1 MPRPKTGGRKRGT
14 PNRRTADIQEKLA
27 AMGCDPIAGMAAIAT
42 DEKQDIALRA
52 AMYKELAQYVAPK
65 RKAVEMSGVDG
76 GELTL
81 AELVLD
87 SYELEK
93 TPMRQVVARSLASGQ
108 CPLCPQ
114 KRLSPPP
121 LAA

>member
-52 AMYKELAQYVAPK
+52 AMYKELAQYIAPK
-65 RKAVEMSGVDG
+65 RKAVEMTGAD

-81 AELVLD
+81 AEFVLG

-93 TPMRQVVARSLASGQ
+93 NVEAANR
-108 CPLCPQ
+108 PL
-114 KRLSPPP
+114 SS
-121 LAA
+121 

>member
-1 MPRPKTGGRKRGT
+1 
-14 PNRRTADIQEKLA
+14 
-27 AMGCDPIAGMAAIAT
+27 MGCDPIAGMAAIAT

-65 RKAVEMSGVDG
+65 RKAVEMSGPDG

-81 AELVLD
+81 AEFVLG

-93 TPMRQVVARSLASGQ
+93 KAD
-108 CPLCPQ
+108 
-114 KRLSPPP
+114 
-121 LAA
+121 AAGRE

>member
-65 RKAVEMSGVDG
+65 RKAVEMTGADG

-81 AELVLD
+81 ADLVLD

-108 CPLCPQ
+108 CPLG
-114 KRLSPPP
+114 SESD
-121 LAA
+121 

>member
-27 AMGCDPIAGMAAIAT
+27 ALGCDPIAGMAAIAT

-52 AMYKELAQYVAPK
+52 QMFKELAQYVAPK
-65 RKAVEMSGVDG
+65 RKAVEMSGADG

-81 AELVLD
+81 ADLVLN

-93 TPMRQVVARSLASGQ
+93 SCGAGKSGQ
-108 CPLCPQ
+108 
-114 KRLSPPP
+114 
-121 LAA
+121 

>member
-65 RKAVEMSGVDG
+65 RKAIEMTGADG

-81 AELVLD
+81 AEFVLG

-93 TPMRQVVARSLASGQ
+93 KAD
-108 CPLCPQ
+108 
-114 KRLSPPP
+114 
-121 LAA
+121 AAGRE

>member
-52 AMYKELAQYVAPK
+52 AMYKELAQYIAPK
-65 RKAVEMSGVDG
+65 RKAVEMTGAD

-81 AELVLD
+81 AEFVLG

-93 TPMRQVVARSLASGQ
+93 KAD
-108 CPLCPQ
+108 
-114 KRLSPPP
+114 
-121 LAA
+121 AAGRE

>member
-1 MPRPKTGGRKRGT
+1 MPRPKTGGRTRGT
-14 PNRRTADIQEKLA
+14 PNRRTVDIQEKLA

-76 GELTL
+76 AELTL
-81 AELVLD
+81 ADLVRA

-93 TPMRQVVARSLASGQ
+93 KAD
-108 CPLCPQ
+108 
-114 KRLSPPP
+114 
-121 LAA
+121 AAGRE